1 MAGTYLLRTFGTP
14 DGPGGGTF
22 IWTMSAWV
30 KKTGTGGDV
39 GIMTRYVNSAKFVKI
54 FFNSDDQLEYAVYN
68 SSYQARYQTTARYRD
83 VNSWYHVVVAQ
94 NSTLATA
101 ADRVKIYVNGELIT
115 SFAVNTQIGQNIGG
129 DFNTASAP
137 HQIGA
142 YNATQFFDG
151 LMSAFNF
158 IDNTQY
164 AASDFG
170 STDATTGQWKINT
183 NPSVTYGAT
192 GFSILNNGNTITDQS
207 TNSNNWSEE
216 GSPGIVSNTKDCP
229 SNVFATGN
237 PLIGRSSSGT
247 NLVPALSNG
256 NLTALADGSTW
267 QIFKS
272 TLGASSG
279 KYYAE
284 FKWISDSNTRYAY
297 VGIYDEDNY
306 AEKAT
311 GYPYMGDMA
320 NGYGYYSESGDYWN
334 NSSSTSFGSSF
345 NSSGDGI
352 QGVAMDLD
360 NSKLYFSKNGVWQGS
375 GDPSNGTGGISIT
388 ANRTYT
394 FGLQLYA
401 VGSIVFSANFGN
413 GFFGTSA
420 VADNSTATA
429 STPGVFNYDV
439 PTGYQPLSTKGLNA

>member
-39 GIMTRYVNSAKFVKI
+39 GIMTRYVNSGKYVKI

-68 SSYQARYQTTARYRD
+68 SSYQARYQTSARYRD
-83 VNSWYHVVVAQ
+83 TNGWYHIVVAQ

-142 YNATQFFDG
+142 YNATQFFNG

-183 NPSVTYGAT
+183 APSVTYGAT

-216 GSPGIVSNTKDCP
+216 GTPGIVSNTKDCP
-229 SNVFATGN
+229 SNVFTTLNVLERLG
-237 PLIGRSSSGT
+237 SSIT
-247 NLVPALSNG
+247 VSNG
-256 NLTALADGSTW
+256 NTQFFNQASDWRTMISNLAFPNT
-267 QIFKS
+267 
-272 TLGASSG
+272 G
-279 KYYAE
+279 KFYAE
-284 FKWISDSNTRYAY
+284 MQVNEVSSAVQVGIMAQSSFTSHFQADLGTQGQYNSYAY
-297 VGIYDEDNY
+297 LN
-306 AEKAT
+306 T
-311 GYPYMGDMA
+311 GQKRT
-320 NGYGYYSESGDYWN
+320 
-334 NSSSTSFGSSF
+334 NSSTTSYGNSFGNPSIIRIAV
-345 NSSGDGI
+345 D
-352 QGVAMDLD
+352 MD
-360 NSKLYFSKNGVWQGS
+360 NKNIYFAKDGVWQNS
-375 GDPSNGTGGISIT
+375 GNPESGATGTGAAFT
-388 ANRTYT
+388 D
-394 FGLQLYA
+394 LQNDKSYCFA
-401 VGSIVFSANFGN
+401 VASQGSNPKVSWNFGN
-413 GFFGTSA
+413 GVFGTTAVTSA
-420 VADNSTATA
+420 GTAG
-429 STPGVFNYDV
+429 STPGTFEYNV
-439 PTGYQPLSTKGLNA
+439 PSGYEPLTTKGLNA

>member
-39 GIMTRYVNSAKFVKI
+39 GIMTRYVNSGKYVKI

-68 SSYQARYQTTARYRD
+68 SSYQARYQTSARYRD
-83 VNSWYHVVVAQ
+83 TNGWYHIVVAQ

-142 YNATQFFDG
+142 YNATQFFNG

-183 NPSVTYGAT
+183 APSVTYGAT

-216 GSPGIVSNTKDCP
+216 GTPGIVSNTKDCP
-229 SNVFATGN
+229 SNVFTTLNVLERLG
-237 PLIGRSSSGT
+237 SSIT
-247 NLVPALSNG
+247 VSNG
-256 NLTALADGSTW
+256 NTQFFNQASDWRTMISNLAFPNT
-267 QIFKS
+267 
-272 TLGASSG
+272 G
-279 KYYAE
+279 KFYAE
-284 FKWISDSNTRYAY
+284 MQVNEVSSAVQVGIMAQSSFTSHFQADLGTQGQYNSYAY
-297 VGIYDEDNY
+297 LN
-306 AEKAT
+306 T
-311 GYPYMGDMA
+311 GQKRT
-320 NGYGYYSESGDYWN
+320 
-334 NSSSTSFGSSF
+334 NSSTTSYGDSF
-345 NSSGDGI
+345 AGGI
-352 QGVAMDLD
+352 IGIAVDMD
-360 NSKLYFSKNGVWQGS
+360 NKNIYFAKDGVWQNS
-375 GDPSNGTGGISIT
+375 GNPESGATGTGAAFT
-388 ANRTYT
+388 D
-394 FGLQLYA
+394 LQNDKSYCFA
-401 VGSIVFSANFGN
+401 VASQGSNPKVSWNFGN
-413 GFFGTSA
+413 GTFGTTAVTSA
-420 VADNSTATA
+420 GTAG
-429 STPGVFNYDV
+429 STPGTFEYNV
-439 PTGYQPLSTKGLNA
+439 PSGYEPLTTKGLNA